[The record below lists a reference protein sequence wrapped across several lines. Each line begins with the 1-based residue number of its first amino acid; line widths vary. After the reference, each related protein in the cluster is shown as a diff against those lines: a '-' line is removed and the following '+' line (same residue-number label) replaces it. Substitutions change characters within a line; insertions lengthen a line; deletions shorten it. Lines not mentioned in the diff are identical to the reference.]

1 VLQVLRLLS
10 ATFSSRSIALNNYQ
24 IRQGYRPKAYP
35 CLFNIIY
42 MNFKTLSILAV
53 SAFVCA
59 LCACEHPADNGD
71 DPVKAGNV
79 TVSPTDIKVASD
91 AVEVR
96 LDVTS
101 DCDWGISADDNTWV
115 SVSPSGGISGQTS
128 VKVKIAENATGEVRE
143 TALTVRYGT
152 SKLSVPVRQNYDVVS
167 VEVSDAAFMSY
178 LIGAYDVDEDG
189 VLSTKE
195 AAAVTEIKASGCGI
209 KAMPELNTLFKNITY
224 LDCSDNELTELD
236 ISQLLGL
243 KTMNATGNPL
253 TVIYV
258 WSGFTEPDG
267 FSKPASASYV
277 EPEINTPAGYR
288 LVWQE
293 EFNESATGL
302 PDTKKWWY
310 ETAEPGWVNN
320 ELQTYIAGRKGDIV
334 TADVSDGSLKIRAI
348 KDGNRVYSARVNTN
362 ESWTYGWFEARLKL
376 PKGKGTWPAFWMMP
390 ATWSGWPDGG
400 EIDIMEHVGCVPT
413 EVSSS
418 IHCKAYYHAIN
429 TQKTAARKIAS
440 VMDEFHVYAL
450 EWTPEYIRTYVDGEL
465 LFHYNPDDY
474 PKGRNADTWPFNK
487 PFQLKLN
494 LAWGGD
500 WGGMYGVDESCLPAT
515 YEIDYV
521 RVFQIPE

>member
-1 VLQVLRLLS
+1 
-10 ATFSSRSIALNNYQ
+10 
-24 IRQGYRPKAYP
+24 
-35 CLFNIIY
+35 
-42 MNFKTLSILAV
+42 MNFKTLSILTL
-53 SAFVCA
+53 SALLCG
-59 LCACEHPADNGD
+59 LCACERPDNGGD
-71 DPVKAGNV
+71 GPVKAGNV
-79 TVSPTDIKVASD
+79 TVFPEEIRVASD
-91 AVEVR
+91 AVEVK
-96 LDVTS
+96 LEVTS
-101 DCDWGISADDNTWV
+101 DCDWGINADDNTWV
-115 SVSPSGGISGQTS
+115 SVSPSGGISGKTS
-128 VKVKIAENATGEVRE
+128 VKVKIAGNATGEVRE
-143 TALTVRYGT
+143 TALTVRYGA
-152 SKLSVPVRQNYDVVS
+152 SKLSVPVWQNYEVVS
-167 VEVSDAAFMSY
+167 VDISDAAFRSY
-178 LIGAYDVDEDG
+178 LLGAYDADNDG

-195 AAAVTEIKASGCGI
+195 AAAVTEIKAAGCGI
-209 KAMPELNTLFKNITY
+209 KAMPELNTVFKDITY
-224 LDCSDNELTELD
+224 LDCSGNELTQLDLSGMTKLEYLDCSDNKLTELD
-236 ISQLLGL
+236 IAQLVGL

-253 TVIYV
+253 TAIYV
-258 WSGFTEPDG
+258 WTKFTEPDG
-267 FSKPASASYV
+267 FSKPDSASYV
-277 EPEINTPAGYR
+277 EPSIDTPAGYQ

-334 TADVSDGSLKIRAI
+334 TADVSDGTLKIRAI
-348 KDGNRVYSARVNTN
+348 KDGSRVYSARVNTN

-418 IHCKAYYHAIN
+418 IHCKAYYHAIG

-450 EWTPEYIRTYVDGEL
+450 EWTPEYIKTYVDGEL
-465 LFHYNPDDY
+465 LFHYNPDNY
-474 PKGRNADTWPFNK
+474 SKGRNADTWPFNK

>member
-1 VLQVLRLLS
+1 MAFALPLFIKIIMGHMSNFFFGLLM
-10 ATFSSRSIALNNYQ
+10 AA
-24 IRQGYRPKAYP
+24 
-35 CLFNIIY
+35 
-42 MNFKTLSILAV
+42 SILAGCKEPSTDPIPQETRLTLSTEAV
-53 SAFVCA
+53 SVQYEA
-59 LCACEHPADNGD
+59 ADIT
-71 DPVKAGNV
+71 V
-79 TVSPTDIKVASD
+79 T
-91 AVEVR
+91 
-96 LDVTS
+96 VTS
-101 DCDWGISADDNTWV
+101 DGDWGVISKDKSWV
-115 SVSPSGGISGQTS
+115 NVSPGGGGTGVSDIT
-128 VKVKIAENATGEVRE
+128 VKIDENKTEDVRE
-143 TALTVRYGT
+143 TELVFTTRDGRQ
-152 SKLSVPVRQNYDVVS
+152 SLPVRQNYKVDAVHI
-167 VEVSDAAFMSY
+167 SDPAFLSC
-178 LIGAYDVDEDG
+178 LLKAYDEDG
-189 VLSTKE
+189 DGILSTKE
-195 AAAVTEIKASGCGI
+195 ASEITEIKASGCGI
-209 KAMPELNTLFKNITY
+209 KAMPELNTVFKDITY

-267 FSKPASASYV
+267 FSKPASATYV

-302 PDTKKWWY
+302 PDTGKWWY

-334 TADVSDGSLKIRAI
+334 TADVSDGTLKIRAI

-390 ATWSGWPDGG
+390 ATWAGWPDGG

-429 TQKTAARKIAS
+429 TQKTAARKIAT

-450 EWTPEYIRTYVDGEL
+450 EWTPEYIKTYVDGEL